1 METDGDLA
9 DWRTD
14 GLTGWRTDGLK
25 KTDET
30 DMTDWQKKATKN
42 SRNIHRKNN
51 MEPNK
56 SVSQPK
62 AWLYRLII
70 QPKKFSGCNT
80 YRNTGKTKILKIQL
94 LRHPRNRV

>member
-30 DMTDWQKKATKN
+30 DMTDWQKKQQRIRGTFIEN
-42 SRNIHRKNN
+42 TIW
-51 MEPNK
+51 
-56 SVSQPK
+56 SQ
-62 AWLYRLII
+62 IS
-70 QPKKFSGCNT
+70 Q
-80 YRNTGKTKILKIQL
+80 
-94 LRHPRNRV
+94 

>member
-42 SRNIHRKNN
+42 SRNIHRKYN

-70 QPKKFSGCNT
+70 QPKNFSGCNT

-94 LRHPRNRV
+94 LRHPRNRI